1 MDTPSESVCDLCSSA
16 GGELLWQGLLCRVVL
31 VDDADYPGF
40 CRVILSR
47 HVSELTDLTW
57 DESRLLYETVW
68 NVERAVRFVLK
79 SDKVNVA
86 SLGNVTPHVHW
97 HVIPRFHN
105 DRHFPR
111 PIWAEP
117 LRDRIELEL
126 PADLSAVLKD
136 AVTRFQVP

>member
-1 MDTPSESVCDLCSSA
+1 MHTPSESACELCSST

-31 VDDADYPGF
+31 VDDDDYPGF
-40 CRVILSR
+40 CRVIFSR

-68 NVERAVRFVLK
+68 NVERAVRSVLK
-79 SDKVNVA
+79 PDKINVA

-111 PIWAEP
+111 PVWAEP
-117 LRDRIELEL
+117 LRDRIEREL
-126 PADLSAVLKD
+126 PADLNAVLKD
-136 AVTRFQVP
+136 AVTRFQAP